1 METQPLTVLCVVVVI
16 GLAGCSGISPLG
28 GNTSDAGTV
37 PSPETTEDA
46 ATADKAGSSYPPGYA
61 ESGITDPGTAAD
73 QHRAALSEHDTH
85 TRELTIVDNAPQTEI
100 QITTLVDDADER
112 AHSETTANRSGNQAI
127 NLEEYHEDGV
137 TYEKSEM
144 DIVGETYNTSEEP
157 FSSFEANRSN
167 VSDLDGILENI
178 TVENARTVTRDDET
192 LYRYNATDVDE
203 VDPLVS
209 TVLPTDL
216 NTVKSFD
223 GTLLV
228 DEEGLIRQF
237 WSTTTYTEH
246 GETRNATMDVRFT
259 DLDSTTVE
267 EPNWLEE
274 ANAAAESNETNP

>member
-1 METQPLTVLCVVVVI
+1 METRPLTVLCVVVVI

-28 GNTSDAGTV
+28 GNTSDAGTA
-37 PSPETTEDA
+37 PNQSGTTEDA
-46 ATADKAGSSYPPGYA
+46 ATTDEAESSYPPGYA

-73 QHRAALSEHDTH
+73 QHRAALSEHETH
-85 TRELTIVDNAPQTEI
+85 TRELTIVDNASQTEI
-100 QITTLVDDADER
+100 QVTTQIDDTGKRAVAEIT
-112 AHSETTANRSGNQAI
+112 SNRSGNQAL

-157 FSSFEANRSN
+157 FSSFEANRSS
-167 VSDLDGILENI
+167 VSTLDGILENV
-178 TVENARTVTRDDET
+178 TVENAGTVTRDDET
-192 LYRYNATDVDE
+192 LYRYNATEVDE

-209 TVLPTDL
+209 TVQPTDIDA
-216 NTVKSFD
+216 VESFD

-246 GETRNATMDVRFT
+246 GETRNATIDVRFT

-267 EPNWLEE
+267 EPGWV
-274 ANAAAESNETNP
+274 ETAKEQA